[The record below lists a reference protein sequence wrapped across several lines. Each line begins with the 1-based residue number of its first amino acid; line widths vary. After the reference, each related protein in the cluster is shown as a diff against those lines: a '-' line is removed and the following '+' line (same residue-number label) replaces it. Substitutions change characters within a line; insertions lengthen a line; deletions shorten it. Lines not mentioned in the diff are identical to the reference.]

1 MRQAASLGHGAGW
14 PQSLF
19 SNRGENSP
27 REEPPAGG
35 STRLG
40 EKRETRG
47 ELGEV
52 LASLVAAHAPTAS
65 PRLRRRRR
73 PPRGPAPEVRLR
85 QFRCSGLPDSQASR
99 ARRPCEQC
107 RGVGELA
114 PSLGG
119 AWGSKRRGAGGA
131 GPSTAFRWFVPA
143 GDSRRDYA
151 PSSTRSA

>member
-1 MRQAASLGHGAGW
+1 MSRGWAPTGPAEPISIHGAGGSASSEKGARHWGQGGGAGGDAVRQAASLGHGAGW

-85 QFRCSGLPDSQASR
+85 QFRCSG
-99 ARRPCEQC
+99 
-107 RGVGELA
+107 
-114 PSLGG
+114 
-119 AWGSKRRGAGGA
+119 
-131 GPSTAFRWFVPA
+131 
-143 GDSRRDYA
+143 
-151 PSSTRSA
+151 